1 MLPINQTINLEKN
14 ISPSTPDK
22 LRLPFLPFLKK
33 ITNSLAITAQQ
44 PNKHTKEAH
53 KHSFPLH
60 LLPNANPLGPLSFNP
75 RALSTRRFFLFYIK
89 KKQNFKNIC
98 PFRKISKIYPGRPM
112 GGRQAPRATGPPP
125 LGRRA
130 LPLLYKHS
138 TPIPSSFE
146 PKNTSKFVN
155 SQQHS
160 NTKAHCIPNVWRWV

>member
-1 MLPINQTINLEKN
+1 VLPINQTINLEKN

-22 LRLPFLPFLKK
+22 LRLPFLLFLKK

-89 KKQNFKNIC
+89 KN
-98 PFRKISKIYPGRPM
+98 KISKIYVEYGSFKKWVPVAPVM
-112 GGRQAPRATGPPP
+112 GDRVPATHPVGD
-125 LGRRA
+125 R
-130 LPLLYKHS
+130 
-138 TPIPSSFE
+138 T
-146 PKNTSKFVN
+146 
-155 SQQHS
+155 
-160 NTKAHCIPNVWRWV
+160 